1 MSDTPPFE
9 ILLPEALL
17 QAGVPDLRIASK
29 FLALLVESGHEVQ
42 HLEVFAGMPL
52 VNSPIPAIKQ
62 FLTLVNG
69 ARQLDAFIS
78 QVSAMLFPGQPGSKG
93 SLCCVVA
100 GAFTEFEITE
110 RGKNA
115 AINWQVVRRSRP
127 AA

>member
-1 MSDTPPFE
+1 MSGTPPFE

-17 QAGVPDLRIASK
+17 QDGVPDLRIASK
-29 FLALLVESGHEVQ
+29 FLALLAESGNEVQ

-52 VNSPIPAIKQ
+52 VNSPVPAIKQ
-62 FLTLVNG
+62 FLAVVNG

-78 QVSAMLFPGQPGSKG
+78 QVSAMLFPGRAGSKG

-110 RGKNA
+110 SGKNA
-115 AINWQVVRRSRP
+115 AINWQIVRHTRP